1 MLFNKS
7 TKTMKNLKKTALVTG
22 ANKGIGK
29 AIAIKLIEQGIK
41 VIGTST
47 TQYGVQVINTYL
59 KKNGFGLILDLKD
72 THSISEKIK
81 EIYKKECSI
90 DILINNAGAKSDKLL
105 INMSN
110 EAWEDIIKINLTSIF
125 YTSKAVIR
133 SMIKKKEGRIITI
146 SSIIGYTG
154 NKGQI
159 NYSSAKAGLIGFHK
173 TLALEVASK
182 GITVNIIAPGLI
194 QTEFIKD
201 LNIFQY
207 KNYLSKIPMKRLGTV
222 EEIADAVIFLSSK
235 KASYITGQTLHI
247 NGGMYM

>member
-1 MLFNKS
+1 
-7 TKTMKNLKKTALVTG
+7 MKITTKTALVTG

-29 AIAIKLIEQGIK
+29 AIAIKLLEQGIR

-47 TQYGVQVINTYL
+47 NKYGVQTINKYL
-59 KKNGFGLILDLKD
+59 KKNGFGFILDLKD
-72 THSISEKIK
+72 TNSITEKIK
-81 EIYKKECSI
+81 EIYKHKYSI
-90 DILINNAGAKSDKLL
+90 DILVNNAGVKLDKLL
-105 INMSN
+105 VHMNN
-110 EAWEDIIKINLTSIF
+110 TEWEDIIKINLTSIF

-146 SSIIGYTG
+146 NSIIGYTG

-159 NYSSAKAGLIGFHK
+159 NYSTAKSGLIGFHK
-173 TLALEVASK
+173 SLALEVASK
-182 GITVNIIAPGLI
+182 GITVNMVAPGLI
-194 QTEFIKD
+194 QTDFIKN

-207 KNYLSKIPMKRLGTV
+207 KKYLSNIPMKRLGKA